1 MRGVKGCSCFLLFC
15 AASGFLAVVAA
26 AAAGTP
32 SFADQCGAEFQKV
45 TACLTFAT
53 GKADSPSKDC
63 CSSVGEI
70 KDKNPVCL
78 CYFIQQI
85 HSGNNAQIKSMGI
98 QEARLLQLPSA
109 CKLSNASTAE
119 CPRKITSSISPFIYI
134 YIICRKKNKGKKA
147 CSSVLSW
154 KSKITDKNLDFFCD
168 HMQLVSCLA
177 RLFFTFRITF

>member
-1 MRGVKGCSCFLLFC
+1 MSGAEGRCFLLCF
-15 AASGFLAVVAA
+15 AVSGFLVAVAA
-26 AAAGTP
+26 AAGAP
-32 SFADQCGAEFQKV
+32 SVADQCGGDFQKV

-53 GKADSPSKDC
+53 GKADNPSKDC

-109 CKLSNASTAE
+109 CKLGNASIAE
-119 CPRKITSSISPFIYI
+119 CPRKCSSISPFFFYI
-134 YIICRKKNKGKKA
+134 IIIICRKKKKKKKT
-147 CSSVLSW
+147 CSLCCLLSQ
-154 KSKITDKNLDFFCD
+154 KSLINLDFYVIN
-168 HMQLVSCLA
+168 MQLASCLA
-177 RLFFTFRITF
+177 SFFLLCWMTF